1 MLLVLIYLG
10 ALMVLFAFIW
20 MYIAFDKHAWYLPP
34 FSVLFVA
41 LFSRSSSGLPSP
53 LLPLLLP
60 SGFLLFLVCLLFWA
74 MVVVV
79 LILDLSLGGF
89 SS

>member
-1 MLLVLIYLG
+1 
-10 ALMVLFAFIW
+10 
-20 MYIAFDKHAWYLPP
+20 MYIAFDRHAWYLPP
-34 FSVLFVA
+34 FSLLFVA
-41 LFSRSSSGLPSP
+41 FISSSSAGLPSP

-79 LILDLSLGGF
+79 LLLDLSLGGF